1 MCNKMYENVKS
12 LDYTKKFL
20 QSDSVP
26 ATMEVVTQ
34 TNAVK
39 SLSDEVVFSL
49 SGSKCTVS
57 ARILHGFKTCRG
69 CFSVQNPT
77 RDAEITGRKI
87 TLLCSKI
94 TMTRNFQKLRRTG
107 GLLS

>member
-1 MCNKMYENVKS
+1 MCNKMYEDVKS

-20 QSDSVP
+20 QSDSNP
-26 ATMEVVTQ
+26 ATMEVVTR

-57 ARILHGFKTCRG
+57 ARFLHGFKTCKG
-69 CFSVQNPT
+69 CKSLQNRT
-77 RDAEITGRKI
+77 KDAETRSSKPAMHRRKKDI
-87 TLLCSKI
+87 ET
-94 TMTRNFQKLRRTG
+94 
-107 GLLS
+107 